1 MDELERVFGEG
12 GALANTIPGY
22 RVRAEQ
28 MDMARAIQAAIVDQR
43 PLIAEAGTGTGK
55 TFAYLVPALLSGGK
69 VVLSTGTK
77 TLQDQLFT
85 RDLPAVRAALKA
97 PVTVALL
104 KGRSNYVCHYHLEH
118 ALQEGRFRDR
128 AEVDHLQ
135 HIAQFARTSQSGDR
149 AELVSVPEHSG
160 VWPQVTSTRENCLG
174 QDCPRHADCFVL
186 TARKN
191 ALVADVV
198 VVNHHLFFADVMLR
212 DEGAGE
218 LLPQCTTIILDEAH
232 QLPETATLFFG
243 RSLSTSQLIE
253 LGRDATTE
261 ALTASAELR
270 HIPDAAM
277 ALEKSA
283 RDLRLSL
290 AMKEGRLSSEQISRI
305 LTFGPAF
312 QQVLQRLQELMEAVN
327 EQAERSEG
335 LKSIVQRAEVL
346 RDAAIAWW
354 SSDTGN
360 GQIRWLECYSQSLQ
374 LNSTPLSV
382 ADSFRAQINAIPKAW
397 IFTSA
402 TLSVRG
408 DFSHYQNEMGLEAAE
423 ARSWESPFNY
433 AEQSLLY
440 VPTGLPEPN
449 TPEYTVAV
457 VEAILPVLRASAG
470 RAFLLFTS
478 HRALQ
483 EAQVIL
489 RARFLKEDLPYP
501 IFVQGESTRTELL
514 NRFRAAGNGILLGSQ
529 SFWEGVDVKGD
540 ALSVVVIDK
549 LPFTPPDDPVLAA
562 RIEAIA
568 EQGRNAFMT
577 YQLPRAVIA
586 LKQGAGRLIR
596 DEQDRGVLMICDPRL
611 LGKPYGRRI
620 WMSLPPMRRSRELGD
635 VEQFFADMA
644 SA

>member
-1 MDELERVFGEG
+1 M
-12 GALANTIPGY
+12 
-22 RVRAEQ
+22 
-28 MDMARAIQAAIVDQR
+28 
-43 PLIAEAGTGTGK
+43 
-55 TFAYLVPALLSGGK
+55 
-69 VVLSTGTK
+69 
-77 TLQDQLFT
+77 
-85 RDLPAVRAALKA
+85 
-97 PVTVALL
+97 
-104 KGRSNYVCHYHLEH
+104 
-118 ALQEGRFRDR
+118 
-128 AEVDHLQ
+128 
-135 HIAQFARTSQSGDR
+135 
-149 AELVSVPEHSG
+149 
-160 VWPQVTSTRENCLG
+160 
-174 QDCPRHADCFVL
+174 
-186 TARKN
+186 
-191 ALVADVV
+191 
-198 VVNHHLFFADVMLR
+198 
-212 DEGAGE
+212 
-218 LLPQCTTIILDEAH
+218 
-232 QLPETATLFFG
+232 
-243 RSLSTSQLIE
+243 
-253 LGRDATTE
+253 
-261 ALTASAELR
+261 
-270 HIPDAAM
+270 
-277 ALEKSA
+277 
-283 RDLRLSL
+283 
-290 AMKEGRLSSEQISRI
+290 
-305 LTFGPAF
+305 
-312 QQVLQRLQELMEAVN
+312 
-327 EQAERSEG
+327 
-335 LKSIVQRAEVL
+335 
-346 RDAAIAWW
+346 
-354 SSDTGN
+354 
-360 GQIRWLECYSQSLQ
+360 
-374 LNSTPLSV
+374 
-382 ADSFRAQINAIPKAW
+382 
-397 IFTSA
+397 
-402 TLSVRG
+402 RG

-529 SFWEGVDVKGD
+529 SFWEGVDVKGE